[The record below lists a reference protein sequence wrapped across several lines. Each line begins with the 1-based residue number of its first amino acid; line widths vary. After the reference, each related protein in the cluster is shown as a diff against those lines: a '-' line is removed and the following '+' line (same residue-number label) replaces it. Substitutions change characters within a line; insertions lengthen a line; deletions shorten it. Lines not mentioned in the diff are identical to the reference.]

1 MKLTLTSWS
10 FPKGTLEEAAGIAR
24 ALGFE
29 AMDVGAFPGGHF
41 DREGVLKGSA
51 DEIKRAKALGLA
63 ISNIYFTFG
72 AGFAARALNSPDKK
86 VRRKN
91 REDFRR
97 VIEFCSAVGCPSV
110 MLLPG
115 ILHTGQT
122 QAEALQTCVEGCQE
136 LREISYP
143 AGVDIAIEPHV
154 MSILE
159 SPANTL
165 HVLHFV
171 PELRLALDYAHFVTL
186 GYTQE
191 QIDPLCAFAAHMHMR
206 QAKPGFLQTR
216 LEHGT
221 LNFPLMLDT
230 LRREGYDGYLAV
242 EYAHQDYLQTDNVD
256 VITETIK
263 MRDLLRG
270 RTQTE

>member
-10 FPKGTLEEAAGIAR
+10 FPKCTLEEAAGIAR

-29 AMDVGAFPGGHF
+29 AMDIAAYSGGHF
-41 DREGVLKGSA
+41 NREAILKGKQG
-51 DEIKRAKALGLA
+51 EVERAKSLGLA

-72 AGFAARALNSPDKK
+72 AGFVERALNTPDKK
-86 VRRKN
+86 IRRKN
-91 REDFRR
+91 RDDFKR
-97 VIEFCSAVGCPSV
+97 VVEFCIVVGCPSI

-115 ILHTGQT
+115 ILHADQT
-122 QAEALQTCVEGCQE
+122 KQDALQTCVEVCQE
-136 LREISYP
+136 LRAISYP
-143 AGVDIAIEPHV
+143 AGVDIALEPHV
-154 MSILE
+154 MGILE
-159 SPANTL
+159 NPEDTL

-186 GYTQE
+186 GYTQK
-191 QIDPLCAFAAHMHMR
+191 QIDPLCAFAAHVHMR

-221 LNFPLMLDT
+221 LNFPVMLDT

-242 EYAHQDYLQTDNVD
+242 EYVHQDYMQTDNVD
-256 VITETIK
+256 VISETIK
-263 MRDLLRG
+263 MRDLLLG
-270 RTQTE
+270 RI